1 MNQSSSS
8 LVVPLKR
15 QFLISWVVLE
25 FDMDMEEL
33 KQNFTILHVEAFNS
47 EKKRSAVSMRSK
59 ADSIIHVHW
68 KGAAE
73 MILL

>member
-47 EKKRSAVSMRSK
+47 EKKRSAVSMSK
-59 ADSIIHVHW
+59 ADSTNHVNW

-73 MILL
+73 MILF

>member
-1 MNQSSSS
+1 
-8 LVVPLKR
+8 
-15 QFLISWVVLE
+15 
-25 FDMDMEEL
+25 MDMEEL